1 MDIKEKIGE
10 IVDKLKSDK
19 DLQTKFTKDPLGCIK
34 DLTGLDIPQEQ
45 LDSVVSAVKAK
56 LSLDS
61 LSGIA
66 SSIGGLFGKK

>member
-19 DLQTKFTKDPLGCIK
+19 DLQAKFTKDPAGCIK
-34 DLTGLDIPQEQ
+34 DLTGLDIPKDQ
-45 LDSVVSAVKAK
+45 LDSVISTVKAK
-56 LSLDS
+56 VKLDS
-61 LSGIA
+61 FSDIA